1 MGWGNS
7 ILNNFWAKLISLI
20 LAIATWFYIFDLVNS
35 DSVVQRTETVEDVF
49 ARYKFIMK
57 EVPVKPVYFGRSP
70 DGYRIDLDKVV
81 IKPAMVAVFGPEDL
95 IGEVNELRTD
105 KINLGEY
112 TRSAQIRL
120 GLQSDT
126 KFLQLQDKM
135 VDVFLPVESVE
146 QDKPTPNKTN
156 LTGQE

>member
-7 ILNNFWAKLISLI
+7 ILNNFWAKFISLI
-20 LAIATWFYIFDLVNS
+20 LAVATWFYIFDLVNS
-35 DSVVQRTETVEDVF
+35 DSYMQRTETVEDVF
-49 ARYKFIMK
+49 SRYQFIMK

-70 DGYRIDLDKVV
+70 SGYRINFDKVV
-81 IKPAMVAVFGPEDL
+81 IKPAIIAVFGPEDI

-120 GLQSDT
+120 GLKSDT
-126 KFLQLQDKM
+126 KFLQLQDKI

-146 QDKPTPNKTN
+146 KDKAVSGKNK
-156 LTGQE
+156 